1 MDTQL
6 PPARCPSELLGE
18 PDQRPARSQ
27 RVTAPT
33 AARSRWQPWG
43 DWPGTE
49 CDILG
54 VTGRHV
60 EKRREQAG
68 PRAHPSRLTAR
79 SISLKGQPRAHPSP
93 AQNSSVAAHHPLN
106 RGQNAATALH
116 SKSFPGRPQAT
127 SQTHLLPVP
136 SRTPCSSQM
145 DLLFCKQAL
154 QSLPHPHAFVHTIS
168 SPWECPSPTVPSSF
182 SSPCLGLPTLKAHSE
197 PHLPDASVTDPKR
210 QQPNFSLNG
219 WHFTLPFKDL
229 LCFLLL

>member
-6 PPARCPSELLGE
+6 PPARCPSELLRRARPETSQE
-18 PDQRPARSQ
+18 PEGDSSHCIQEQ
-27 RVTAPT
+27 M
-33 AARSRWQPWG
+33 AALG

-79 SISLKGQPRAHPSP
+79 SISLKGQPSAHPSP

-127 SQTHLLPVP
+127 SQTHLLPVS
-136 SRTPCSSQM
+136 SRTPAPAKWMCCS
-145 DLLFCKQAL
+145 A
-154 QSLPHPHAFVHTIS
+154 
-168 SPWECPSPTVPSSF
+168 
-182 SSPCLGLPTLKAHSE
+182 
-197 PHLPDASVTDPKR
+197 
-210 QQPNFSLNG
+210 N
-219 WHFTLPFKDL
+219 
-229 LCFLLL
+229 